1 MSGIRVLLLVA
12 CATLGGCATG
22 KNPQDPFE
30 STNRK
35 IYQFNGTVDKAI
47 FKPVAKGYNAVVP
60 PPAKMMASNF
70 FSNLDDI
77 LVTFNDLLQF
87 KIKQAFSDGGRFAVN
102 STVGLFG
109 LADIA
114 TVVGMEKHNEDFG
127 QTLGYWGLASGPYVV
142 IPLLGPSSIRDGVG
156 LYADSSV
163 GAYSR
168 IKNVPTRNELQA
180 ANLVEKRAGLLG
192 NEKLLDEAVLDSYA
206 FIRDAYL
213 QRRQNLVYDGTPPRR
228 KYDDEGDDAVP
239 DTAPAQ
245 DKVSGSK

>member
-109 LADIA
+109 LADRKS
-114 TVVGMEKHNEDFG
+114 VV
-127 QTLGYWGLASGPYVV
+127 
-142 IPLLGPSSIRDGVG
+142 
-156 LYADSSV
+156 
-163 GAYSR
+163 
-168 IKNVPTRNELQA
+168 
-180 ANLVEKRAGLLG
+180 
-192 NEKLLDEAVLDSYA
+192 
-206 FIRDAYL
+206 
-213 QRRQNLVYDGTPPRR
+213 
-228 KYDDEGDDAVP
+228 
-239 DTAPAQ
+239 
-245 DKVSGSK
+245 